1 MDMDRFKQLTAA
13 YGASFERWPREER
26 YAARKFSASDEKANA
41 LLGEADALD
50 EMLDAYHV
58 ESSDMIAQ
66 KVLARLPER
75 TRRSLPDRFMD
86 WLIPDL
92 GHMGLR
98 FRRPAI
104 LAGLVLT
111 VGIILG
117 GTLPLDSTDNASV
130 WQEELYVMALN
141 TESTR

>member
-1 MDMDRFKQLTAA
+1 MDMDRFKQLIAA
-13 YGASFERWPREER
+13 YGASFERWPQEER
-26 YAARKFSASDEKANA
+26 YAAREFSAFNEEANA
-41 LLGEADALD
+41 LLREADALD
-50 EMLDAYHV
+50 EMLDTYRV
-58 ESSDMIAQ
+58 ESADAITQ
-66 KVLARLPER
+66 KLLARLPER
-75 TRRSLPDRFMD
+75 RRSLLDRFID
-86 WLIPDL
+86 WLLPEPGD
-92 GHMGLR
+92 MGPR

-104 LAGLVLT
+104 LAGLALT

>member
-1 MDMDRFKQLTAA
+1 MDMDRFKQLIAA
-13 YGASFERWPREER
+13 YGASFERWPQEER
-26 YAARKFSASDEKANA
+26 YAAREFSASNEEGNA

-58 ESSDMIAQ
+58 ESADAITQ

-75 TRRSLPDRFMD
+75 TRRSLLDRFID
-86 WLIPDL
+86 WLLPDL
-92 GHMGLR
+92 GHPGLR

-104 LAGLVLT
+104 LAGLALT

-141 TESTR
+141 TESIR